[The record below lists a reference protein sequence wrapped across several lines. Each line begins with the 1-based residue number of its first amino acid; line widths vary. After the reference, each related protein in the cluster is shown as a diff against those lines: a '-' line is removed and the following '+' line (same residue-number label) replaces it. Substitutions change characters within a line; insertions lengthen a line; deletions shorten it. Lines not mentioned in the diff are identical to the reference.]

1 MCIGPFAPKVPAM
14 PAPPPP
20 PPPLP
25 PPPDTSDAGVSATLA
40 DERKKRRL
48 QASLAQGRSSDI
60 RTTALGL
67 PGQAEG
73 LKTALGA

>member
-1 MCIGPFAPKVPAM
+1 MCVGPFAPKVPSM
-14 PAPPPP
+14 PA

-25 PPPDTSDAGVSATLA
+25 PPPPPPPDPSDAAVAATLS

-60 RTTALGL
+60 KTAGLGIAD
-67 PGQAEG
+67 PASG
-73 LKTALGA
+73 LKATLGA